1 MIISA
6 TEQRICSGIE
16 CVGKYE
22 ILERNNEGMNAYAF
36 RARHIPLGIDI
47 FLKVYDADHRSQELF
62 REPRFL
68 IEATRN
74 RDGSGNLVEIRDAE
88 LLYDEFVLVA
98 MEYVNGGSLLN
109 TIQGTPLGQMDAI
122 HLAVNILHGVSQLHS
137 QNLLHRDIKPANVL
151 LESRYDNFWPKLGDF
166 GSIVRLQ
173 EGEVAATA
181 SKHSALYVPPEG
193 WEDPSQ
199 YFATSDLYQV
209 GLVLHEMVNG
219 PLSYDGSAYLDRFSG
234 PEIRS
239 FGGKIITDLHSADI
253 TTVEN
258 SAIYRQAKRGGIIK
272 KGPQQPYVS
281 PRLKKVIKK
290 TLSSNHGNRYATA
303 SELIGVLEGLTLPN
317 WQPTSEEPN
326 IYMAKGWCGFDWRI
340 EASPKRKEAGQ
351 FIIRRTKQG
360 KDNYRRWGSS
370 HKSVSDA
377 AIAVEKVC

>member
-22 ILERNNEGMNAYAF
+22 ILERNDEGMNAYAF
-36 RARHIPLGIDI
+36 RARHIPLDIDV
-47 FLKVYDADHRSQELF
+47 FLKVYDADHRNQELF

-88 LLYDEFVLVA
+88 LLNDEFVLVA
-98 MEYVNGGSLLN
+98 MEYVNGGSLLKA
-109 TIQGTPLGQMDAI
+109 IQRTPLGQMDAV
-122 HLAVNILHGVSQLHS
+122 HLTVNILHGVSQLHS

-151 LESRYDNFWPKLGDF
+151 LESRCDCFYPKLGDF
-166 GSIVRLQ
+166 GSLVRLQ
-173 EGEVAATA
+173 EGEVSATA

-193 WEDPSQ
+193 WENPSR
-199 YFATSDLYQV
+199 YFMTSDLYQV

-219 PLSYDGSAYLDRFSG
+219 PLPYDGSAYLDKYSG
-234 PEIRS
+234 PEIRA
-239 FGGKIITDLHSADI
+239 FGGKGLSDLHDADI

-281 PRLKKVIKK
+281 PRLKKLIKK
-290 TLSSNHGNRYATA
+290 ALSNDHSKRYAIA
-303 SELIGVLEGLTLPN
+303 SEFIGVLEGLTLPN
-317 WQPTSEEPN
+317 WLPDSENPGS
-326 IYMAKGWCGFDWRI
+326 YMGKGWCGFDWRI
-340 EASPKRKEAGQ
+340 EASPKRKEADQ
-351 FIIRRTKQG
+351 FIIRRAKQG
-360 KDNYRRWGSS
+360 TDNYRRWGAL
-370 HKSVSDA
+370 HKSISGA